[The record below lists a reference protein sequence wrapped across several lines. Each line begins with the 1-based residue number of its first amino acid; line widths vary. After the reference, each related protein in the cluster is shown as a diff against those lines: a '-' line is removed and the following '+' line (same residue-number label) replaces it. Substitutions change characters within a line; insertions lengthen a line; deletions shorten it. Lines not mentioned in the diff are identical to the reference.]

1 MNQITNWFINARQR
15 LLPKLKA
22 KRSADQNHAFDSE
35 HIKKKQRTEGID
47 RMEM

>member
-1 MNQITNWFINARQR
+1 MNQLTNWFINARQR

-22 KRSADQNHAFDSE
+22 KRGADPSHVFDSD
-35 HIKKKQRTEGID
+35 HINKKRRVEGGE